1 MRERFRSSR
10 SGQALIEFALI
21 LPILAL
27 MLWVIFDLGRA
38 IYYYSQVYNAAREG
52 ARCAIVIVPGEPHP
66 CNIEDEAKHLGAAM
80 DITVSSPTYTDD
92 TITVT
97 VTYIYKPASP
107 VLELLLNLTGDDAE
121 LTLTST
127 ATMQKEY

>member
-1 MRERFRSSR
+1 MSEDMRSSR
-10 SGQALIEFALI
+10 SGQSLVEFALL

-27 MLWVIFDLGRA
+27 MLWTIFDLGRVV
-38 IYYYSQVYNAAREG
+38 YYYSQVYNAAREG
-52 ARCAIVIVPGEPHP
+52 ARCAIVIVPGYPHP
-66 CNIEDEAKHLGAAM
+66 CNIEDTAKHLGAAM
-80 DITVSSPTYTDD
+80 DINVSAPTYTDE

-97 VTYIYKPASP
+97 VTYIYKPVSP

-121 LTLTST
+121 LTLTSK

>member
-1 MRERFRSSR
+1 MRKRIRSSR
-10 SGQALIEFALI
+10 SGQSLVEFALI

-27 MLWVIFDLGRA
+27 MLWAIFDLGRV

-66 CNIEDEAKHLGAAM
+66 CNITDEAKHLAAAM
-80 DITVSSPTYTDD
+80 DFNVSPSYADD

-97 VTYIYKPASP
+97 ATYIYKPASP
-107 VLELLLNLTGDDAE
+107 ILEFLLNLTGDDAE
-121 LTLTST
+121 LTLTSK

>member
-10 SGQALIEFALI
+10 SGQALVEFALI

-27 MLWVIFDLGRA
+27 MLWVIFDLGRV

-66 CNIEDEAKHLGAAM
+66 CNIDDAAKHLGAAM

-107 VLELLLNLTGDDAE
+107 VLELLLNLTGNDAK